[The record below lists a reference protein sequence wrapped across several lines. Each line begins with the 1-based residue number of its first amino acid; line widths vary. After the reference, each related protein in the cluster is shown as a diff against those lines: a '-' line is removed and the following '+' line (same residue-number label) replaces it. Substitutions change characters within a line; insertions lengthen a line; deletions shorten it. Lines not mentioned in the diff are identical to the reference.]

1 MSQWAPWEVPRKPTR
16 QRGRSGHGAAAC
28 CLRPPRERASARLSA
43 RPCPAPHCLLGS
55 RQCPGPTA
63 PPGPSGLGSRREEGV
78 GAWGLGEEERGSREV
93 FLSSTNRRQCCSV
106 FSLPALPADPASAP
120 AGGSLCGPLARA
132 PAHTPVRAPSS
143 PTASCPPACAA
154 GAHTS
159 PARLRQQ
166 DLMGRRALPAAR
178 QLAESHRP
186 LLLWQAPSL
195 LCLSRK

>member
-106 FSLPALPADPASAP
+106 FSLPALPADLASAP
-120 AGGSLCGPLARA
+120 AGGSLCGPLARPRPTHRCA
-132 PAHTPVRAPSS
+132 PLPLPRPPVLRPVRPALTPAPLGSGSKISWAGGPSRPLASWLRATVRSS
-143 PTASCPPACAA
+143 SGRPPAC
-154 GAHTS
+154 S
-159 PARLRQQ
+159 V
-166 DLMGRRALPAAR
+166 
-178 QLAESHRP
+178 
-186 LLLWQAPSL
+186 
-195 LCLSRK
+195 